1 MINLS
6 RYNNIEATIIFLAT
20 NNNNNDLYTD
30 RISIYPK
37 KNTRQLLKFYI
48 YIIFFRLSDNCIDSK
63 VVRETWDML
72 RVHSIDSRFAIMIR

>member
-1 MINLS
+1 MINQS

-37 KNTRQLLKFYI
+37 KNTRIVKILYLY
-48 YIIFFRLSDNCIDSK
+48 YFFFDYPTI
-63 VVRETWDML
+63 V
-72 RVHSIDSRFAIMIR
+72 SIRKL